1 MEVGLI
7 VLFAISLNQMG
18 GWYRV
23 DIALCRV
30 GLKWN

>member
-30 GLKWN
+30 GSERN